1 MKEIIIMNLEP
12 KIIDMTIIIEK
23 YINHL
28 KINRLSNATIKNYKV
43 TLNQFMNFI
52 IESRGSQYIEEDEIK
67 KIINDFL
74 QELDGDRYNYK
85 TRSINA
91 KRNTLTGLFKFANEE
106 GLINISVAHKL
117 KSLKVDATREKPIL
131 NKEEINK
138 ILKYLENDVNVETR
152 KEYDILEDKYN
163 NIYYKIRNRFLF
175 NLFLYTGLRISETS
189 KVMWDD
195 INLES
200 KLLTVTGKGNKT
212 RWIPLNSKL
221 MFEYFKYK
229 TAIERLEKAVIRE
242 SVNMNPLIY
251 KSAYLFPS
259 LYKVDEDMPI
269 STRRITII
277 IKDILNQ
284 AEINTKRN
292 NSKKI
297 TPHSLRH
304 TFATYLLD
312 SGVPVRIVSD
322 ILGHSRTST
331 TFDNYIQII
340 NKNRMFDE
348 IEKLEY

>member
-1 MKEIIIMNLEP
+1 MNLEP
-12 KIIDMTIIIEK
+12 NIIDMTIIIDK

-28 KINRLSNATIKNYKV
+28 KINRLSIATIKNYKV

-52 IESRGSQYIEEDEIK
+52 LENRGTQYIEEDNIKEI
-67 KIINDFL
+67 IDNFL
-74 QELDGDRYNYK
+74 EELDTDKYNYQ

-106 GLINISVAHKL
+106 ELINISVTHKL

-131 NKEEINK
+131 TKDEINK
-138 ILKYLENDVNVETR
+138 LLTFLEKEVNEESR
-152 KEYDILEDKYN
+152 KEYDLLEDKYIN
-163 NIYYKIRNRFLF
+163 SYYKIRNRFIF
-175 NLFLYTGLRISETS
+175 NLFLYTGLRISETA

-229 TAIERLEKAVIRE
+229 TAIDRLEKTAKRDNIKI
-242 SVNMNPLIY
+242 NKLIY
-251 KSAYLFPS
+251 TSVYLFPS
-259 LYKVDEDMPI
+259 LYRIEKDMPI

-277 IKDILNQ
+277 IKELLEQ
-284 AEINTKRN
+284 SGINSKRN
-292 NSKKI
+292 INKKI

-348 IEKLEY
+348 IEKLQF

>member
-1 MKEIIIMNLEP
+1 MKLEP
-12 KIIDMTIIIEK
+12 NIIDMTIVIEK

-43 TLNQFMNFI
+43 TLNQFLNFI
-52 IESRGSQYIEEDEIK
+52 IENKGSQYIEDDEIK
-67 KIINDFL
+67 FIIDEFL
-74 QELDGDRYNYK
+74 KELDTLKYNYK

-91 KRNTLTGLFKFANEE
+91 KRNTLTGLFKYANEE
-106 GLINISVAHKL
+106 ELINISVSHKL
-117 KSLKVDATREKPIL
+117 KSLKVDVTQEKPIL
-131 NKEEINK
+131 SKDEINK
-138 ILKYLENDVNVETR
+138 ILLHLEKEVSLENQ
-152 KEYDILEDKYN
+152 KEYEVLEDKYYN
-163 NIYYKIRNRFLF
+163 MYYKIRNRFLF
-175 NLFLYTGLRISETS
+175 NLFLYTGLRISETA

-195 INLES
+195 INLEN

-229 TAIERLEKAVIRE
+229 TAVERLGKTAIKEGVKLNDLIFN
-242 SVNMNPLIY
+242 SV
-251 KSAYLFPS
+251 YLFPS
-259 LYKVDEDMPI
+259 LYRNHEDNPI

-277 IKDILNQ
+277 IKELLDNVK
-284 AEINTKRN
+284 INTKRN
-292 NSKKI
+292 DNKKI

-340 NKNRMFDE
+340 NRNKMFDE
-348 IEKLEY
+348 IEKLNY

>member
-1 MKEIIIMNLEP
+1 MFIEP
-12 KIIDMTIIIEK
+12 NIIDMTIVIEK

-28 KINRLSNATIKNYKV
+28 KINRLSKTTIKNYKV
-43 TLNQFMNFI
+43 TLNQFLNFI
-52 IESRGSQYIEEDEIK
+52 IETRGSKYIQEDVIKEI
-67 KIINDFL
+67 IDDFL
-74 QELDGDRYNYK
+74 QYLDSDKYNYQ

-91 KRNTLTGLFKFANEE
+91 KRNTLTGLFKYANEE
-106 GLINISVAHKL
+106 ELINISVTHKL
-117 KSLKVDATREKPIL
+117 KSLKIDKTKDKPIL
-131 NKEEINK
+131 KKDEIDK
-138 ILKYLENDVNVETR
+138 ILKFLDQDISLENNKT
-152 KEYDILEDKYN
+152 YANTEDKYYN
-163 NIYYKIRNRFLF
+163 MYYKIRNRFLF
-175 NLFLYTGLRISETS
+175 NLFIYTGLRISETA

-212 RWIPLNSKL
+212 RWVPLNSKL

-229 TAIERLEKAVIRE
+229 TAVERLEKTCITENVSLNDRIYN
-242 SVNMNPLIY
+242 SVYM
-251 KSAYLFPS
+251 FPS
-259 LYKVDEDMPI
+259 LYRNNNDLPI

-277 IKDILNQ
+277 IKDILERSQVN
-284 AEINTKRN
+284 IHRN
-292 NSKKI
+292 IDKKI

-331 TFDNYIQII
+331 TYDNYIQII

-348 IEKLEY
+348 IEKLTY